1 MPLLPIDTV
10 LPALLDAVAV
20 GERCILQAEPG
31 AGKTTRVPLALLQQ
45 SFLQGQKI
53 IMLEPRRIAAR
64 GAAEFMAAQLGERCG
79 DTVGYRMR
87 QENAV
92 SANTRLEVVTEGVFL
107 RMLQEDPGLEGVG
120 LVIFDEF
127 HERNIDSDVAL
138 TLCLKS
144 AEWFREDNPL
154 RLLVMSATLD
164 VGPLQQY
171 LDCPVIASE
180 GRSFP
185 VDVVYHTAALER
197 RDMVEAVVAQIRY
210 ALQEHQGSILVFLS
224 GQADIQQAQALLQA
238 RFAEDQNLIIAPL
251 YGNLSMADQ
260 RRAVQ
265 PPATGQRKIVLAT
278 NIAESSLTIEGVD
291 IVIDT
296 GWAHVA
302 RFDSRNGMSRIHHQ
316 RISQASAKQRA
327 GRAGRIGPGVCYR
340 MWTEQQ
346 HHQLIPHDA
355 PAIVHADLT
364 ATALQLVAWGC
375 GDINELS
382 WLEAPPQNA
391 YQRALQLLRDLG
403 ALKDLQ
409 LTRHGQR
416 MADLPCHPRLAHMLL
431 RGNEWGA
438 GLLAA
443 QLAALLEE
451 RDPLRHVGADLETR
465 LSWLREGKGQAA
477 RIQAR
482 AAQLFKALGGSS
494 ENTQVSTA
502 VLLAQAYP
510 DRVAQLRKT
519 GGSEYKLA
527 SGRGAMLDPQDNL
540 YGQAYLVIAE
550 LGGMAGRRDDKI
562 FLAAALDAKAFESS
576 LAEQVV
582 EYHEARW
589 NENVGRFE
597 ASIQRRWGSIVLTAR
612 AMHDIDDAMIK
623 QALLTHIQQ
632 KGLSVLPWTDN
643 ARQWQA
649 RAQFAGRFVGDTP
662 WPSINDESLLHHLC
676 EWLGPYLNGIKNM
689 AALQKIDL
697 ESILTAQFDWSQQQR
712 IQRLAPSHI
721 RVPTGRLVPINYCA
735 EQPVLA
741 VKMQEMFG
749 CPESPTLA
757 DGRVKILLHLLSPA
771 QRPLAVTADLTSFWQ
786 NAYSDVKKD
795 MKGRYP
801 KHYWP
806 DDPLQAVPTSKIK
819 AKMDKP

>member
-1 MPLLPIDTV
+1 MPSLPIDNV
-10 LPALLDAVAV
+10 LPALLDALALE
-20 GERCILQAEPG
+20 ERCILQAEPG

-64 GAAEFMAAQLGERCG
+64 GAAEYMAAQRGERCG
-79 DTVGYRMR
+79 ETVGYRMR
-87 QENAV
+87 QESAV
-92 SANTRLEVVTEGVFL
+92 SGNTRLEVVTEGVFL
-107 RMLQEDPGLEGVG
+107 RMLQEDPSLEGVG

-185 VDVVYHTAALER
+185 VDMVYRTAPVER
-197 RDMVEAVVAQIRY
+197 RDMVEAVVAQIRH
-210 ALQEHQGSILVFLS
+210 ALQQHQGSILVFLS
-224 GQADIQQAQALLQA
+224 GQADIHQAQVLLQA
-238 RFAEDQNLIIAPL
+238 RLAEDQNLIIAPL

-265 PPATGQRKIVLAT
+265 PPGSGQRKIVLAT
-278 NIAESSLTIEGVD
+278 NIAESSITIEGVD
-291 IVIDT
+291 IVIDS
-296 GWAHVA
+296 GWSHVA

-327 GRAGRIGPGVCYR
+327 GRAGRTGPGVCYR

-346 HHQLIPHDA
+346 HQQLVLHDA
-355 PAIVHADLT
+355 PDILHADLT

-375 GDINELS
+375 GDLRDLT
-382 WLEAPPQNA
+382 WLDAPPPNA

-403 ALKDLQ
+403 ALTGHQ
-409 LTRHGQR
+409 LTPHGQR
-416 MADLPCHPRLAHMLL
+416 MANLPCHPRLAHMLL

-438 GLLAA
+438 GFLAA

-451 RDPLRHVGADLETR
+451 RDPLRHAGADLEAR
-465 LSWLREGKGQAA
+465 LTWLREGKGQAQ

-482 AAQLFKALGGSS
+482 AAQLFKALSVSS
-494 ENTQVSTA
+494 VKVDVSPA

-510 DRVAQLRKT
+510 DRVAQRRIS

-527 SGRGAMLDPQDNL
+527 SGRGAILDPQDSL
-540 YGQAYLVIAE
+540 YGQDYLAIAE

-562 FLAAALDAKAFESS
+562 FLAAALEASAFETR
-576 LAEQVV
+576 LAEHVV
-582 EYHEARW
+582 DHHEARW
-589 NENVGRFE
+589 NEGLGRFE
-597 ASIQRRWGSIVLTAR
+597 ASFQRRWGSIVIASK
-612 AMHDIDDAMIK
+612 AIYDIDDAMIK
-623 QALLTHIQQ
+623 QALLMHIKQ
-632 KGLSVLPWTDN
+632 KGLTILPWTEN

-649 RAQFAGRFVGDTP
+649 RAQFAGRFMDDSQ
-662 WPSINDESLLHHLC
+662 WPDIHDESLLNRLS
-676 EWLGPYLNGIKNM
+676 EWLGPYLNGIKNI

-697 ESILTAQFDWSQQQR
+697 ERLLIAQFDWSQQQT
-712 IQRLAPSHI
+712 IQRLAPSHV
-721 RVPTGRLVPINYCA
+721 RVPTGRLVAINYCA

-749 CPESPTLA
+749 CPESPSLA
-757 DGRVKILLHLLSPA
+757 EGRVKILLHLLSPA

-786 NAYSDVKKD
+786 GAYSEVKKD

-806 DDPLQAVPTSKIK
+806 DDPLQALPTSKTK
-819 AKMDKP
+819 AKMEKS